1 MVSIQN
7 IRIEFAFAEGALRR
21 LLGVIEARGWAI
33 RSMQMGSDGDRSIM
47 TLSLGPRDGTRKIA
61 TLIRQVSRVYGV
73 VSAQHID
80 GATSFIREIP
90 RAAAG

>member
-1 MVSIQN
+1 VVSIQN

-21 LLGVIEARGWAI
+21 LLGVIEARGWI
-33 RSMQMGSDGDRSIM
+33 ITSMQMGSDGDRSIM
-47 TLSLGPRDGTRKIA
+47 TLSLNPRDGTRKIA
-61 TLIRQVSRVYGV
+61 TLIRQISRVYGV
-73 VSAQHID
+73 ISAAHMD

>member
-21 LLGVIEARGWAI
+21 LLGVIEARGWI
-33 RSMQMGSDGDRSIM
+33 VCSMQMGSDGDRSIM
-47 TLSLGPRDGTRKIA
+47 TLSLNPRDGTRKID
-61 TLIRQVSRVYGV
+61 TLIRQVGRTYGV
-73 VSAQHID
+73 VSAAAID
-80 GATSFIREIP
+80 GATSLIREIP

>member
-1 MVSIQN
+1 MMSTQN

-33 RSMQMGSDGDRSIM
+33 CSMQMGSDGDRSIM
-47 TLSLGPRDGTRKIA
+47 TLSLGPRDGGRKID
-61 TLIRQVSRVYGV
+61 TLVRQVSRVYGV
-73 VSAQHID
+73 VSAARID
-80 GATSFIREIP
+80 GATAMIREIP